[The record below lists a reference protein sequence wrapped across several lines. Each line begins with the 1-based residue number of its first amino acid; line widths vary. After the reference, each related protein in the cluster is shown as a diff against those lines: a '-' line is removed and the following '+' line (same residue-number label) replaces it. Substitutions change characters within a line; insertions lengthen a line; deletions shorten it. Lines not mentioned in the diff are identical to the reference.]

1 MHMSASF
8 FIKNR
13 MTIATFAD
21 ILAIV
26 SEIFRGIYEMTLKY
40 K

>member
-8 FIKNR
+8 FVKNR

-26 SEIFRGIYEMTLKY
+26 SEIF
-40 K
+40 

>member
-8 FIKNR
+8 FVKKR
-13 MTIATFAD
+13 MTIAIFAD

-26 SEIFRGIYEMTLKY
+26 SEIFRGNI
-40 K
+40 